1 MGRRL
6 ISDWVYGGLLYGI
19 LLLLCTPIPGRDWPS
34 SILAIF
40 LRFTGNL
47 GQRYQKDD
55 GGHLGL
61 FVNRT
66 LGQVKQF
73 LTPPAAFIIHIPEVW
88 GVCVMRWGRNSSLKL
103 RV

>member
-1 MGRRL
+1 MKRRL
-6 ISDWVYGGLLYGI
+6 ISDWLYGGLLYGI
-19 LLLLCTPIPGRDWPS
+19 LLLLSTPISGRDWPS

-40 LRFTGNL
+40 LRFSGNL
-47 GQRYQKDD
+47 VHRYQKDD
-55 GGHLGL
+55 DGHLGV

-66 LGQVKQF
+66 LGHVKQF

-88 GVCVMRWGRNSSLKL
+88 GVCVLRWGWNSSSRL